1 MLVVL
6 MPMLVALTP
15 RVPLRC
21 TIMCAEQPPKASRTT
36 TSSAPNVKS
45 AAKELKSRLE
55 ADRERKL
62 HNLFSQPP
70 PTLDAGD
77 DAVSGSHLME
87 RDQLIGVIDSHAL
100 LDADEAAGL
109 WPLMLDRDDEAR
121 QLAYVDESECIGC
134 TYCASIARSAF
145 HMHEDAGGASRVV
158 QQGEEPDATSE
169 AIDACPTNCI
179 HMVSRG
185 ELRHL
190 EARRSEGHHDYLP
203 HFRDGV
209 HATTARMAV
218 PDAGPSFP
226 GIEQQRRAV
235 EEQRER
241 ERKSGGA
248 GIAIDF

>member
-1 MLVVL
+1 VVNHDLVFPAFGVIIILVRVAFGVIMLVVL

-121 QLAYVDESECIGC
+121 QLAYVDESECIAGWSKCRLGEVVAGLHGITRLHLKASGC
-134 TYCASIARSAF
+134 PQHS
-145 HMHEDAGGASRVV
+145 
-158 QQGEEPDATSE
+158 
-169 AIDACPTNCI
+169 
-179 HMVSRG
+179 
-185 ELRHL
+185 
-190 EARRSEGHHDYLP
+190 
-203 HFRDGV
+203 
-209 HATTARMAV
+209 
-218 PDAGPSFP
+218 
-226 GIEQQRRAV
+226 
-235 EEQRER
+235 
-241 ERKSGGA
+241 
-248 GIAIDF
+248 